1 MACMVNTFTSPI
13 EEFDDADEARNPPL
27 ESGDFKQVLLAGGF
41 ELLLFN
47 TRLRGKLGAMVMF
60 LGDFGGELVKDAQV
74 ITTIVGKSGIQQM
87 RRAHPWK
94 GGYLIDTEYLKFGQ
108 YRLEVEIVT
117 DGWLLTDEFYF
128 QKV

>member
-74 ITTIVGKSGIQQM
+74 ITTIVGQSGTQQM
-87 RRAHPWK
+87 CRARPRK
-94 GGYLIDTEYLKFGQ
+94 GGYLIEMENLELGQ

-117 DGWLLTDEFYF
+117 AGWFLTAEFYF